1 MAEEKKSGKKPFKGA
16 KVDWPADMP
25 DDMLEDVITVAKKAL
40 DEHEFEEEGVE
51 VSFSIKLLTLF
62 NRCKQC

>member
-1 MAEEKKSGKKPFKGA
+1 MAEEKKSVKKPFKGA

-40 DEHEFEEEGVE
+40 EEHEFEEEGVE
-51 VSFSIKLLTLF
+51 VSSLFERSSSIL
-62 NRCKQC
+62 QISS